1 MSDNIF
7 DLQEFMERVQNDK
20 GLLLELLDI
29 FTEDYKT
36 KRQLLSE
43 AIDKQDYE
51 QVRSIAHS
59 LKGATGNIS
68 AKVLRE
74 TFNQIENMAKAEN
87 LEGIDRILVVL
98 DSQYEELKSRIDAVR
113 TEGK

>member
-1 MSDNIF
+1 MSDNVF

-20 GLLLELLDI
+20 ELLLELLDI

-36 KRQLLSE
+36 KRQLLGE
-43 AIDKQDYE
+43 AIEKNDYE

-68 AKVLRE
+68 AKALRE
-74 TFNQIENMAKAEN
+74 TLMQIEDMAKREN
-87 LEGIDRILVVL
+87 LSGIDNLLVIL
-98 DSQYEELKSRIDAVR
+98 DSQYGEFQGRIEAVR
-113 TEGK
+113 GEGR

>member
-1 MSDNIF
+1 MSDNVF

-20 GLLLELLDI
+20 ELLLELLDI
-29 FTEDYKT
+29 FVEDYKT

-68 AKVLRE
+68 AKALRQ
-74 TFNQIENMAKAEN
+74 TFMQIEEMAKAGN
-87 LEGIDRILVVL
+87 LEGIDKILVIL
-98 DSQYEELKSRIDAVR
+98 DSQYEELQSRIDAVR
-113 TEGK
+113 SGGK